1 MLPAI
6 VRLLTGAD
14 DIDTGEDDPYILSA
28 MKTRETIRGFEVIS
42 RSDLTEYRAR
52 GTHLRHPG
60 TGCEIV
66 HLASADTENLF
77 AFCFATPPRD
87 DTGVSH
93 IIEHSVLSGS
103 RRYPLKEPFSV
114 LMKGSMH
121 TFLNAL
127 TYPDRTVY
135 PAASCNHADFYN
147 LLSVYGDA
155 VFHPLLRKETFMQ
168 EAWRLEEAAEGGGID
183 AVRYAGHRV
192 QRDEGRLFEPGF
204 HRLRMDHPA
213 RSSPTPRTASIRG
226 ATRASFPVFSLASA
240 REFHERY
247 YHPSNCRIFLY
258 GDIPLEEILAY
269 IDGKFPLRLHR
280 AAHRRGDTPAA
291 ALDGAPKNGENISRQ
306 GRHAPGRE
314 IERDHELA
322 PAAGRPTR
330 LPW

>member
-204 HRLRMDHPA
+204 HRLRMDHPVC
-213 RSSPTPRTASIRG
+213 SSPTPRTASIRG
-226 ATRASFPVFSLASA
+226 ATRASFPVFPSRRPASFTSA
-240 REFHERY
+240 TTIPRTAGSFSTGTFLSRRSWRTSTEISSPASPRGASTRGYPCSRAGRRPEKWRKHF
-247 YHPSNCRIFLY
+247 PS
-258 GDIPLEEILAY
+258 
-269 IDGKFPLRLHR
+269 
-280 AAHRRGDTPAA
+280 
-291 ALDGAPKNGENISRQ
+291 
-306 GRHAPGRE
+306 
-314 IERDHELA
+314 
-322 PAAGRPTR
+322 RPTR
-330 LPW
+330 PWAGDRA